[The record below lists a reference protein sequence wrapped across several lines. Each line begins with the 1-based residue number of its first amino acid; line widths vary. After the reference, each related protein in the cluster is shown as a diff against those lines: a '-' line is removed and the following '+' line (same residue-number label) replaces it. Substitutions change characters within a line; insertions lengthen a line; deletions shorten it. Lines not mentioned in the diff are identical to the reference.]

1 MKKANLFSL
10 NISVMEDGRLAFEY
24 DYIKPENFVK
34 ALDDI
39 HPNYENTHTLA
50 SVIRSCVDNS
60 NYLSEELGKLLRF
73 NQV

>member
-24 DYIKPENFVK
+24 DYIKPEKFVK

-39 HPNYENTHTLA
+39 YPNYENTHTLA
-50 SVIRSCVDNS
+50 SVIKYCVDNS
-60 NYLSEELGKLLRF
+60 EYVSDEIKKLIK
-73 NQV
+73 VT

>member
-10 NISVMEDGRLAFEY
+10 QVSVREDGKLAFEY

-34 ALDDI
+34 TLDDI
-39 HPNYENTHTLA
+39 YTNYENTHTLA

-60 NYLSEELGKLLRF
+60 NYLSDELGKFLRY
-73 NQV
+73 N

>member
-10 NISVMEDGRLAFEY
+10 QVSVREDGKLAFEY

-34 ALDDI
+34 TLDDI
-39 HPNYENTHTLA
+39 YPNYENPHTLA

-60 NYLSEELGKLLRF
+60 NYLSDELGKLLRY
-73 NQV
+73 N

>member
-10 NISVMEDGRLAFEY
+10 QVSVREDGRLAFDY
-24 DYIKPENFVK
+24 DYIKPDRFVK
-34 ALDDI
+34 KLDDI
-39 HPNYENTHTLA
+39 YPDYENTHVIA